1 MNANQVKV
9 LWDAYN
15 VPAKRPD
22 GSDSLLA
29 EYVRFITTDAC
40 VDLVTSKDLVIVDDG
55 NEMVHAITV
64 NEDMRAQATYPVK
77 IISSSFLNVN
87 CIESVMSR
95 DNFRKFIDSG
105 FFDTIGCSEAKKE
118 FMKKWIDGIRIQAQ
132 QQPHATPFH
141 TTTANVIPMHNNH
154 KMRDDGIVG
163 ITPGASLAFK
173 TVSAVK
179 TEEEIISTLKDGKS
193 VILTNDIT
201 LTKEPL
207 LLNTDAS
214 IDLNGHKLASA
225 DGKRAIIISGGN
237 IEINNGIIEGIGND
251 AIYMN
256 SMESENGKP
265 CTLTLG
271 SDVVVTATD
280 CGVLIKGKGA
290 VLNTSAIIN
299 ATGSYCAIQGNGN
312 KEAGGVT
319 INITGGEITAKDTA
333 IYVPCDDGIVNIS
346 GGAKITGY
354 TGIYCK
360 SGHVII
366 NDATIIGNGEKVEYT
381 FNNNGCNPTGDAIV
395 VEACSYPGGI
405 PVVDIIDGT
414 FISMHADAIAYYQ
427 QSEDY
432 ALAYEK
438 FIKSGTF
445 NTDVSKFIIDGY
457 IQNSDGKVIKA

>member
-1 MNANQVKV
+1 
-9 LWDAYN
+9 
-15 VPAKRPD
+15 
-22 GSDSLLA
+22 
-29 EYVRFITTDAC
+29 
-40 VDLVTSKDLVIVDDG
+40 
-55 NEMVHAITV
+55 MVHAITV

-95 DNFRKFIDSG
+95 DNFRKLIDSG

-118 FMKKWIDGIRIQAQ
+118 FMKKWIDGVRIQAQ

-154 KMRDDGIVG
+154 KIRDDGITT
-163 ITPGASLAFK
+163 ITPGASLASTTFL
-173 TVSAVK
+173 SAEK
-179 TEEEIISTLKDGKS
+179 EEEVIAALNAGKS
-193 VILTNDIT
+193 IILKNDIT
-201 LTKEPL
+201 LTNKPL
-207 LLNTDAS
+207 SINTDTS
-214 IDLNGHKLASA
+214 INLNGHKLASA
-225 DGKRAIIISGGN
+225 DGKRAIVVSGGN

-256 SMESENGKP
+256 SIESENGKP

-271 SDVVVTATD
+271 SDVVVNATD

-290 VLNTSAIIN
+290 VLNTSATIN
-299 ATGSYCAIQGNGN
+299 VTGTYCAIQGNGN
-312 KEAGGVT
+312 KNAGGVT
-319 INITGGEITAKDTA
+319 INIIGGEITAKDTA
-333 IYVPCDDGIVNIS
+333 IYIPCDDGIVNIS

-360 SGHVII
+360 SGYVVI
-366 NDATIIGNGEKVEYT
+366 NDATVIGNGEKVEYT

-405 PVVDIIDGT
+405 PVVNIIDGT
-414 FISMHADAIAYYQ
+414 FISTHAAAIAYYQ

-432 ALAYEK
+432 VLDNEK
-438 FIKSGTF
+438 FITAGTF
-445 NTDVSKFIIDGY
+445 NTDVSKFVADGY